1 MKILVT
7 GGAGY
12 IGTHTAV
19 ELLDKGYEVV
29 VVDNLSNSSKLAVE
43 RVELITG
50 KKVSFYEGDVRDR
63 KIMQQIFDEHKKVHV
78 KA

>member
-7 GGAGY
+7 GGEGY

-29 VVDNLSNSSKLAVE
+29 IIDNLSNSSKVAVE
-43 RVELITG
+43 RVEQITG
-50 KKVSFYEGDVRDR
+50 KTVAFYEGDVRDR
-63 KIMQQIFDEHKKVHV
+63 ELVKRIFDEHHID
-78 KA
+78 